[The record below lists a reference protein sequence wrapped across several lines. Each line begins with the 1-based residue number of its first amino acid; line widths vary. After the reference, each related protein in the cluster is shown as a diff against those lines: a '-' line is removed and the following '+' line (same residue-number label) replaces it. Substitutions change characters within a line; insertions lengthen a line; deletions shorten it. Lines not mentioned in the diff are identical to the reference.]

1 MTRSRRGA
9 GEGGVGL
16 EWATILAPL
25 ALGFLVSLLLAY
37 QAFDAGRRHRTT
49 ARSVAR
55 EQAGFAAYLIG
66 SSVERRLGEALLYAF
81 YPIDL
86 AFGRRLDSLP
96 GPQALR
102 AEPEVSRCGP
112 GLPGDRRH
120 FFRYDP
126 STGQVLVDGPD
137 APPLER
143 WISSAFE
150 LTPEDAPEGTFR
162 QQVADVDGR
171 RTLIAHRTW
180 KHEGRAVVYGF
191 ESCWRTA
198 AGNVFEAASAAT
210 QAFSPA
216 LVGDTPNDSLFWLV
230 ARDGA
235 GELLHGELWTRPEAS
250 LYGDGS
256 FYGTVALTPADAFA
270 GVELRVTL
278 LPRVAERLVEGG
290 LPASR
295 LPLAIGLL
303 TLTGALMGIAVRQ
316 LRRGHELVNLRARFV
331 RNVSHEL
338 RTPLQQILLFTDLLR
353 SGRLEDDAERSQ
365 ALEIMSA
372 ETHRLIGMV
381 GNLLRFSDTEGAAL
395 RLATVDLASVAEE
408 TVEAFRPLA
417 AGRRGDIRVTTVDRV
432 GVRADAD
439 ALKRVLI
446 NLLDNAVKY
455 GPEGQTIR
463 VEVRRSEEW
472 GEVSV
477 SDSGPGIPEQDR
489 ARIWEAFSRLERE
502 EGGATA
508 GSGIGL
514 SIVRQII
521 DSMGGRVAVRDA
533 VPEGACFTF
542 ALPLSDLAS

>member
-1 MTRSRRGA
+1 
-9 GEGGVGL
+9 
-16 EWATILAPL
+16 
-25 ALGFLVSLLLAY
+25 
-37 QAFDAGRRHRTT
+37 
-49 ARSVAR
+49 
-55 EQAGFAAYLIG
+55 
-66 SSVERRLGEALLYAF
+66 
-81 YPIDL
+81 
-86 AFGRRLDSLP
+86 
-96 GPQALR
+96 
-102 AEPEVSRCGP
+102 
-112 GLPGDRRH
+112 
-120 FFRYDP
+120 
-126 STGQVLVDGPD
+126 
-137 APPLER
+137 
-143 WISSAFE
+143 
-150 LTPEDAPEGTFR
+150 
-162 QQVADVDGR
+162 
-171 RTLIAHRTW
+171 
-180 KHEGRAVVYGF
+180 
-191 ESCWRTA
+191 
-198 AGNVFEAASAAT
+198 
-210 QAFSPA
+210 
-216 LVGDTPNDSLFWLV
+216 
-230 ARDGA
+230 
-235 GELLHGELWTRPEAS
+235 
-250 LYGDGS
+250 
-256 FYGTVALTPADAFA
+256 
-270 GVELRVTL
+270 
-278 LPRVAERLVEGG
+278 
-290 LPASR
+290 
-295 LPLAIGLL
+295 
-303 TLTGALMGIAVRQ
+303 MGIAVRQ